1 MISRSNERINLKIEI
16 QYLINS
22 YKIITVL
29 QNLIYFHLLA
39 SNKKIKLYIDI
50 VKYLKKSQYS
60 HILTKKFLII
70 NLNTIY

>member
-1 MISRSNERINLKIEI
+1 MISRSNKRINLKIEI

-22 YKIITVL
+22 YKITTVL
-29 QNLIYFHLLA
+29 QNLIHFHLLV

-50 VKYLKKSQYS
+50 VKYLKKSQHS

-70 NLNTIY
+70 NLNTI